1 MKFERVA
8 ESRISSGF
16 LSGDEYRPS
25 CVSSREQIASHSP
38 GRQFFDE
45 LQARLRRDFG
55 GRKADADADAACLIH
70 GRMSALPRSTAIQA
84 GFWHQVALLD
94 AQRYL
99 RWRWI
104 GPDGHVPLMRLLS
117 RGASPWRNGVA
128 RLWWVGEICGGD
140 AEKVR
145 LICGVQQAIDS
156 VVDQRIS
163 ANASWVDALCLR
175 LEQARWGTREVKLA
189 CRIGNQI
196 SRTRMLADLSREELA
211 DSIDRIMEQLD
222 VSSESDA

>member
-1 MKFERVA
+1 
-8 ESRISSGF
+8 
-16 LSGDEYRPS
+16 LTGDEYRAP
-25 CVSSREQIASHSP
+25 CIGSREQIASLSP
-38 GRQFFDE
+38 GRQFFDD
-45 LQARLRRDFG
+45 LQVMLRREFG
-55 GRKADADADAACLIH
+55 ARKADADAAAACLIH
-70 GRMSALPRSTAIQA
+70 ERMSALPRSVAVQA

-99 RWRWI
+99 RWRWN
-104 GPDGHVPLMRLLS
+104 GPDGSVPVVRLLG

-140 AEKVR
+140 PTKVR

-156 VVDQRIS
+156 VADQRIS

-175 LEQARWGTREVKLA
+175 LEQDRWGTREVKLA

-196 SRTRMLADLSREELA
+196 ARTRLLADLSREELA
-211 DSIDRIMEQLD
+211 DSIDLIMAQVD
-222 VSSESDA
+222 SSIELEV